1 MELPDSFTVRGE
13 TICSKICGQIRNL
26 KRHGTKPLRICVSD
40 IHYTSGEKA
49 RRAPINRN
57 LMELPDSFTVRGE
70 TICSKICGQIR
81 NLKRHGTKPL
91 RICVSDIHYTSGG
104 SGGEKERQKRTKK
117 GIKS

>member
-1 MELPDSFTVRGE
+1 MRLLPVANEGAYQAFIKEEPPFFGKSQAG
-13 TICSKICGQIRNL
+13 SNQ
-26 KRHGTKPLRICVSD
+26 S
-40 IHYTSGEKA
+40 
-49 RRAPINRN
+49 N

-104 SGGEKERQKRTKK
+104 SGGEKKKKKKKK